1 MQKTFAFVKAHQY
14 WFVLGAVFG
23 AGVVVAKLW
32 L

>member
-1 MQKTFAFVKAHQY
+1 MNNALEFVKAHQY
-14 WFVLGAVFG
+14 WFVLGAVFI